1 MGTPGSELR
10 VWVLEV
16 TDHMAFGLDLRQ
28 GISPIGTG
36 RTDFYNMRAA
46 PKQPWKS
53 TIGTYSTSAGEWPRP
68 KPQTNEQNV
77 PQEPT
82 HTGSSFIA
90 TTALCRASSRSLAAC
105 HLYSLGTKLRA
116 GGSFG
121 VQALIPI
128 GSIVVPCWGSYLE
141 SYKVI
146 PRGTAMEPWS
156 LWVYMKYP
164 AGSYQ
169 QAATRPRYSRN
180 IRAWGDGQVEM
191 VQRACPAG
199 L

>member
-1 MGTPGSELR
+1 
-10 VWVLEV
+10 
-16 TDHMAFGLDLRQ
+16 MAFGLDLRQ

-46 PKQPWKS
+46 PKQLWKS

-116 GGSFG
+116 WGSFG

-128 GSIVVPCWGSYLE
+128 GSIVVPFWGSYLE
-141 SYKVI
+141 SYKVT
-146 PRGTAMEPWS
+146 PKRMYYGAYGQRSEESAMTS
-156 LWVYMKYP
+156 LLR
-164 AGSYQ
+164 GSYNLHVDMLPSF
-169 QAATRPRYSRN
+169 PRCPSSTLLPFFF
-180 IRAWGDGQVEM
+180 WGSLIKTEQ
-191 VQRACPAG
+191 
-199 L
+199 